1 MTPPPAAPTALR
13 RIALAC
19 ALLVLAIAGVS
30 AFLRLS
36 KVGLGC
42 EPWPACYG
50 QELRALQRGEA
61 RDAGASQAV
70 AVARLAHRILA
81 STALVLV
88 IVLAMGALTGKP
100 VQRGEATLALSLLAA
115 ALFLAGLGWF
125 TAGSRLPAVAL
136 GNLLGGF
143 VMLALSWRLAMLD
156 GSTAAQRQTHAG
168 WAAAALAVVAVQ
180 VALGGLLSASHS
192 TFSCSDTSQCLR
204 QAALDG
210 WRWQLLDPWREPL
223 FDATSALPV
232 NPQGALVNLLHRAW
246 ALVVVLVV
254 LPTAWLA
261 RRHGQR
267 GPAAALLLLLVLQ
280 FALGLWLAGSGATVA
295 AALVHNLLAALM
307 VAMLARLV

>member
-1 MTPPPAAPTALR
+1 M
-13 RIALAC
+13 
-19 ALLVLAIAGVS
+19 
-30 AFLRLS
+30 
-36 KVGLGC
+36 
-42 EPWPACYG
+42 
-50 QELRALQRGEA
+50 
-61 RDAGASQAV
+61 
-70 AVARLAHRILA
+70 RLAHRILA
-81 STALVLV
+81 STTLVLV
-88 IVLAMGALTGKP
+88 IVLAMGELTGKP
-100 VQRGEATLALSLLAA
+100 VRRRAATLALSLLAA

-143 VMLALSWRLAMLD
+143 AMLALSWRLAMRD
-156 GSTAAQRQTHAG
+156 AAASAQRQIHAR
-168 WAAAALAVVAVQ
+168 WAAAALVVVLVQ

-210 WRWQLLDPWREPL
+210 WRWQLLNPWHEPL
-223 FDATSALPV
+223 FDATSSLPV

-246 ALVVVLVV
+246 ALLVVLAM

-261 RRHGQR
+261 RRRGHR
-267 GPAAALLLLLVLQ
+267 GPAAALLLLLMLQ

-295 AALVHNLLAALM
+295 AALAHNLLAALM